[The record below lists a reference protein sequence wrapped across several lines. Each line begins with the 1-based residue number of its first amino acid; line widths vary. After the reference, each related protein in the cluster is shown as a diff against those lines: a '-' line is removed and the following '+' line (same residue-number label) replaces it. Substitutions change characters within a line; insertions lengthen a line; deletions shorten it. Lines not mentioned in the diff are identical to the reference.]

1 MKYFNLHTHVY
12 SNQEDILELVNQYP
26 QDFDSSLPN
35 YSIGIHP
42 LYINQDR
49 LESDIQIIEEKA
61 QLPECFAIGECGLD
75 KRSETPFGIQL
86 EVLEKQLLIA
96 EKYQKPVVIHCVH
109 AFQELVEMK
118 NRLKITTP
126 IVIHGFSKNKQLAK
140 QLLENGFY
148 LSFGKNLM
156 RNPELEAVFLSTPDQ
171 GYFLETDMIEEKIQ
185 DVYVLAAKY
194 KGITIQE
201 IQNQVNDNVRKV
213 FKIK

>member
-26 QDFDSSLPN
+26 QDFDGSLPN
-35 YSIGIHP
+35 CSIGIHP

-49 LESDIQIIEEKA
+49 LESDFQIIEEKA

-156 RNPELEAVFLSTPDQ
+156 RNPELEAVFLSTPNQ
-171 GYFLETDMIEEKIQ
+171 GYFLETDMIEEEIQ
-185 DVYVLAAKY
+185 EVYVLAAKY

-213 FKIK
+213 FKKK